1 MWVTCFGRGRMPFMR
16 THKVTVEELA
26 RILAQAGLLSEKQT
40 AEIAVRAETQKARLA
55 LSRSGPEKS
64 REAARRLSP
73 AEIIA
78 SMGIVP
84 ESDPDAAALDE
95 DRIVRALAD
104 HAGVPYV
111 KIDPLKLDAQL
122 ITSTLSLPFARRTS
136 VLPLSRS
143 DDELTVA
150 VVDPFDVA
158 LFDEL
163 TRLTGAKL
171 RICLTARSDIQ
182 KYITEVYGF
191 KRSVARAARE
201 MTGGIDLGNL
211 EQLVRL
217 GNVDELE
224 ANDRHVVSAV
234 EYVLH
239 YAFDQRASD
248 IHIEPKRD
256 HSRIRMRID
265 GVLHDVYRIPKA
277 VHPAIVTRLKM
288 LARLDL
294 AERRRPQDGRF
305 KTDKSGDEVEMRL
318 STLPVAFGEK
328 VVIRI
333 FDPSVIIQDIAGLGF
348 DLESQ
353 QRFLNF
359 IERPNGLVLV
369 TGPTGSGKTTTLYS
383 TLRYL
388 ASPQVNIT
396 TIEDPI
402 EMVVES
408 FNQIA
413 VQPKI
418 GLDFAQALRHVLRQD
433 PDIVMV
439 GEIRDPETAT
449 QALQAALTGHLV
461 FSTLHTSDSATSV
474 TRLLELGLNPYL
486 VSSTLVGVVAQ
497 RLVRT
502 VCESCRT
509 EEVLSPEQIA
519 MLDIELPP
527 GADRDLVVASG
538 AGCVRC
544 RGTGLYGRT
553 GVFEL
558 LSVSDTIR
566 GLINDRSDSTEILRA
581 ARADGTVSLR
591 ESAVRKLAEKVTS
604 FDEVIRVTV
613 DENRRI

>member
-1 MWVTCFGRGRMPFMR
+1 MPFMR
-16 THKVTVEELA
+16 TQKVTVEELA
-26 RILAQAGLLSEKQT
+26 RILADAGLLNEQQT
-40 AEIAVRAETQKARLA
+40 AEVAVRAEPQRARLA
-55 LSRSGPEKS
+55 RSRGGPEKS
-64 REAARRLSP
+64 RETARRLSP

-78 SMGIVP
+78 SMGLVP
-84 ESDPDAAALDE
+84 SGDAGAPALDE
-95 DRIVRALAD
+95 DRIVRVLAD

-111 KIDPLKLDAQL
+111 KIDSLRLDAQL

-150 VVDPFDVA
+150 VVDPYDVA

-171 RICLTARSDIQ
+171 RIRLTARTDIQ
-182 KYITEVYGF
+182 KHITEVYGF

-201 MTGGIDLGNL
+201 MTAGIDLGNL

-348 DLESQ
+348 DPESER
-353 QRFLNF
+353 RFLSY

-388 ASPQVNIT
+388 ASPEVNIT

-402 EMVVES
+402 EMVVET

-439 GEIRDPETAT
+439 GEIRDPETAN

-474 TRLLELGLNPYL
+474 TRLLEFGLNPYL

-502 VCESCRT
+502 VCEACRT
-509 EEVLSPEQIA
+509 EEVLSSEQRA

-527 GADRDLVVASG
+527 GADRELTVAAG

-553 GVFEL
+553 GIFEL

-566 GLINDRSDSTEILRA
+566 NLINDRSDSAEILRA

-591 ESAVRKLAEKVTS
+591 ESAVRKLAERATS
-604 FDEVIRVTV
+604 FDEVVRITV
-613 DENRRI
+613 DESRR